1 MRLLIL
7 LFLTLVPFAAE
18 AQQPGVYTRVEETIN
33 VGTAYFVHAL
43 PGQAT
48 KQIFMWGTIPAPG
61 LYEVGVDTSL
71 EKLITLAGG
80 PPGVMRIRS
89 DRRTTYLR
97 LYRPEGNSRA
107 LLYEITMRDF
117 VQSPSSHPP
126 LADGDVVEFET
137 IQVRGLQWRDVLT
150 IGSATLGIISTLLL
164 LRDRL

>member
-1 MRLLIL
+1 MRHIALLCFFL
-7 LFLTLVPFAAE
+7 LPLTTE
-18 AQQPGVYTRVEETIN
+18 AQQAGVYTRVEETIN

-48 KQIFMWGTIPAPG
+48 KQIFMWGTISSPG

-80 PPGVMRIRS
+80 PPGVTRIRS

-97 LYRPEGNSRA
+97 LYRPDGDSRA

-150 IGSATLGIISTLLL
+150 IGTATLGIVSTLLL